1 MVWRKDYIQRPH
13 GEQHAQK
20 EFSYG
25 LLAAIFDV
33 VMDKRGTG
41 RVGLA

>member
-1 MVWRKDYIQRPH
+1 MGWRRDYIHRPH

-25 LLAAIFDV
+25 LSPAIFDEL
-33 VMDKRGTG
+33 MDKRDWK
-41 RVGLA
+41 GLLV